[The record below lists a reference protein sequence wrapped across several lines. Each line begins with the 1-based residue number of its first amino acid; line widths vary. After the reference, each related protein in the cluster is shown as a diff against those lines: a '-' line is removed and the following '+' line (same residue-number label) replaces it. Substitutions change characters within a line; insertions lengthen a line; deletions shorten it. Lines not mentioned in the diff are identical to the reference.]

1 MKAFLLSLA
10 AFFLIAWGPTGNS
23 QAKGENS
30 PSDKQAMSNLESQLL
45 LGRKKIRRLRQ
56 GIESQQ
62 QLIQE
67 TDKEENRILDELA
80 SIQAKLRSERNR
92 LNDLQG
98 QLARQKQ
105 GLAEKK
111 ETLGDLEKAKK
122 ASQHYVEK
130 RLAAYYRMGQTGLLN
145 VIFSSAGLAE
155 LLRFDNYYQAML
167 KSDKATLGVYREK
180 IEETRRAARD
190 IEQQKAILTSLVA
203 AVDRQATQLADIR
216 QQRQELLK
224 RVRTEKKLYQAALEE
239 IQEAS
244 KNLTNTILRLKK
256 EALLRRQESMLK
268 KTEIS
273 VAEKKPKLA
282 LRFQDQKGSLSP
294 PVEGI
299 VTKKFGKSSTEKFGL
314 TLQTNGITISCKP
327 GTAIKAIFP
336 GRVVYA
342 GELRGYGNLIIIDH
356 DQQYYSLVARAEQY
370 YKKRGDW
377 VMTGEVI
384 GIAGESAGLLENGLH
399 FEIRHGTT
407 PLNPLEW
414 LNPKTLKIAATQ

>member
-1 MKAFLLSLA
+1 MKTFLLSLA
-10 AFFLIAWGPTGNS
+10 SFFLIAWGLTGNLP
-23 QAKGENS
+23 ARGENS
-30 PSDKQAMSNLESQLL
+30 PPDKQAMSSLESQLL
-45 LGRKKIRRLRQ
+45 FGRKKIRRMQQ

-62 QLIQE
+62 QLIKE
-67 TDKEENRILDELA
+67 TNKEETRILDELA
-80 SIQAKLRSERNR
+80 TIQAKLRSERKR
-92 LNDLQG
+92 LSDLQG
-98 QLARQKQ
+98 QLARQQ
-105 GLAEKK
+105 QALVEKK
-111 ETLGDLEKAKK
+111 ETLADLEEAKN
-122 ASQHYVEK
+122 ASQQFVKK

-155 LLRFDNYYQAML
+155 LLRFDTYYQSML
-167 KSDKATLGVYREK
+167 KSDKATLDVYREK

-190 IEQQKAILTSLVA
+190 IERQKAILSSLVA
-203 AVDRQATQLADIR
+203 AVDRQAAQLADIR
-216 QQRQELLK
+216 QQRQELLN
-224 RVRTEKKLYQAALEE
+224 RVHAEKQLYQAALEE

-244 KNLTNTILRLKK
+244 KKLTTTILRLEK

-273 VAEKKPKLA
+273 VEEEKPKLA

-294 PVEGI
+294 PVDGI
-299 VTKKFGKSSTEKFGL
+299 ITKKFGKSSTEKFGL

-327 GTAIKAIFP
+327 GTAIKAVFP
-336 GRVVYA
+336 GRVVYV

-407 PLNPLEW
+407 PVNPLEW
-414 LNPKTLKIAATQ
+414 LNPKALKIAATH